1 MSVRVINSNVETA
14 LLPEETGNEELDNI
28 VEIAGYSYD
37 PKQDIFYSDMNPWQ
51 RGIGY
56 CRLYDEAAAPLGMII
71 DCEPIHF
78 EYSEKKWMIALW
90 KGQYDL
96 VTGCEIGVYT
106 EALDLMIPSFLSGA
120 FYHCASNDDLLRMS
134 YTLMKNNKPCFTRE
148 GTHWWLTGF
157 RLGEFSEPSE
167 LMMDVK
173 ITLKNESMCEA
184 FVTGLRNAG
193 YSDNEFIIETDRTT
207 VSFKF
212 GVPHTRQPITRTPRT
227 DQLIQKKNKLLCLK
241 YQEIT
246 ATTPTMRDKIK
257 AIEEQ
262 APELYGKIMRFG
274 KSKALLEAFGTLSL
288 AIILTGFLTG
298 MLILSRQRAKHKE
311 NNISTELDLKL

>member
-1 MSVRVINSNVETA
+1 MSVRVISSNDERI

-37 PKQDIFYSDMNPWQ
+37 PKQDIFYSDMDPWQ

-78 EYSEKKWMIALW
+78 VYGGKKWMIAFW

-106 EALDLMIPSFLSGA
+106 GALNQTIPG
-120 FYHCASNDDLLRMS
+120 FYHCASNEDLLQMS
-134 YTLMKNNKPCFTRE
+134 YTLIKNNKADFTRE

-184 FVTGLRNAG
+184 FVNGLRNAG
-193 YSDNEFIIETDRTT
+193 YSDDEFITERDRTT
-207 VSFKF
+207 VRFKF
-212 GVPHTRQPITRTPRT
+212 DVPHTRQPITRTPRT
-227 DQLIQKKNKLLCLK
+227 DRLIQIKNQQLCLK

-246 ATTPTMRDKIK
+246 KTSTTMPDKIK
-257 AIEEQ
+257 AIEKQ
-262 APELYGKIMRFG
+262 APELYGKIMRLR
-274 KSKALLEAFGTLSL
+274 KSKALFEIIETLS
-288 AIILTGFLTG
+288 IVVILTG
-298 MLILSRQRAKHKE
+298 MLVLSRQLAKRNEK
-311 NNISTELDLKL
+311 

>member
-1 MSVRVINSNVETA
+1 MSVRVINSNDETV
-14 LLPEETGNEELDNI
+14 LLPQETGNEELDNI

-37 PKQDIFYSDMNPWQ
+37 PKQDIFYSNMDPWQ

-71 DCEPIHF
+71 DCEPIYF
-78 EYSEKKWMIALW
+78 EYGGKKWMIALW

-106 EALDLMIPSFLSGA
+106 GTLDLKIPGFLRGA
-120 FYHCASNDDLLRMS
+120 FYHCASNDDLLQMS
-134 YTLMKNNKPCFTRE
+134 YTLIKNNKPYFTRE

-173 ITLKNESMCEA
+173 ITLKNVPMCEA
-184 FVTGLRNAG
+184 FVIGLRNAG
-193 YSDNEFIIETDRTT
+193 YSDDEFTTETDRTT

-212 GVPHTRQPITRTPRT
+212 GVPHTRQPITRTPTT
-227 DQLIQKKNKLLCLK
+227 DWFIQRKNEQLCIK

-246 ATTPTMRDKIK
+246 KTSTTMPDKIK

-274 KSKALLEAFGTLSL
+274 KSKALFEIFETSL
-288 AIILTGFLTG
+288 LVIIVTG
-298 MLILSRQRAKHKE
+298 MLILSQQRAKH
-311 NNISTELDLKL
+311 N